1 MNSIGGSSSDCLFSN
16 GQNGI
21 QEQNQQQPLAPGQI
35 QNQLSHDAILN
46 LDGGDID
53 IDAIFSSPSEIGD
66 IQIKEESLDGDLDDD
81 DLIDDIINSGSHRPS
96 LPTPTDS
103 ASLTSPLSDSSP
115 AGSTQKKRLDKSKF
129 STNSKNVATSNTK
142 VTKVKRERTTHNV
155 IEKKY
160 RTNINSKIIALRD
173 SVPSLRAATTDST
186 TTLEEL
192 EGLTPAVKLNKAII
206 LSKATEYIKFLET
219 KNTALINE
227 LMILRSSLNS
237 HGPPPIGHAGPGM
250 QHSGEPVAPNVVP
263 QVVSHPHMAQHNMG
277 PVPPQM
283 VYMGGP
289 APPQIITN
297 DSTVSTNDSMMNNN
311 SNYNSTLMNNGGNNS
326 SLNSSQAY
334 DIPNNRDMSLG
345 NKLLVGGMTAL
356 VGSQMFGGMT
366 AGGSFDNGNYQYR
379 DLSFIPIF
387 KLLPILENENFV
399 KFFDII
405 RILLFVCET
414 SSTS

>member
-1 MNSIGGSSSDCLFSN
+1 M
-16 GQNGI
+16 
-21 QEQNQQQPLAPGQI
+21 
-35 QNQLSHDAILN
+35 LN

-53 IDAIFSSPSEIGD
+53 IEAIFSSPSELGD

-81 DLIDDIINSGSHRPS
+81 ELIDDIINSEGHRPS
-96 LPTPTDS
+96 LPTPSDS
-103 ASLTSPLSDSSP
+103 ASLKSPLSDSSP
-115 AGSTQKKRLDKSKF
+115 AGLSQKQRLDKSKS
-129 STNSKNVATSNTK
+129 STKSKNIAPGTTK
-142 VTKVKRERTTHNV
+142 VTKVKRERTTHNI

-227 LMILRSSLNS
+227 LMILRSRLNS

-250 QHSGEPVAPNVVP
+250 QHSGEPGAPNTVP
-263 QVVSHPHMAQHNMG
+263 HHHMAQHNMA

-289 APPQIITN
+289 APPQIISN
-297 DSTVSTNDSMMNNN
+297 DSTASTNDNMMSNN
-311 SNYNSTLMNNGGNNS
+311 SSYNSMLMNNSGNNS
-326 SLNSSQAY
+326 SLNTSQAY
-334 DIPNNRDMSLG
+334 DIPDNRGMTLG

-356 VGSQMFGGMT
+356 
-366 AGGSFDNGNYQYR
+366 R
-379 DLSFIPIF
+379 FIIHS
-387 KLLPILENENFV
+387 NFQ
-399 KFFDII
+399 II
-405 RILLFVCET
+405 TNIGK
-414 SSTS
+414 